1 MLMPGG
7 RIQAAPK
14 RRMLSLRE
22 AMRASSA
29 RRAVRSVRGVEVE
42 VGRGRCWAWGWVEK
56 GRWGVG
62 GGEVVAFVVL
72 LGFVVALLGVLVEG
86 WVVVGVYQ
94 SVWAWWV
101 GEGLV

>member
-1 MLMPGG
+1 M
-7 RIQAAPK
+7 
-14 RRMLSLRE
+14 
-22 AMRASSA
+22 
-29 RRAVRSVRGVEVE
+29 EVE

-94 SVWAWWV
+94 SVWAWWGGRWLV
-101 GEGLV
+101 GWVLGVVWGRGGEGTYVAGDEDWKGREHCGEL